1 MRFDGKKYHEL
12 FHAEETEA
20 AQKTVSG
27 EIVKP
32 DPKKTEETKAPEE
45 TKPAEEPQEENIT
58 DPTEEPQEEPEEVKE
73 DGNN

>member
-32 DPKKTEETKAPEE
+32 DPKKTEEIKAPEE
-45 TKPAEEPQEENIT
+45 TTPAEEPQEENEE
-58 DPTEEPQEEPEEVKE
+58 DPAEEPQEEPQEVKE
-73 DGNN
+73 DGYN

>member
-20 AQKTVSG
+20 TQKTVSG

-32 DPKKTEETKAPEE
+32 DPKKTDETKAPEE
-45 TKPAEEPQEENIT
+45 TKHAEEPQEENET
-58 DPTEEPQEEPEEVKE
+58 DPAEEPQEEPEEVKE
-73 DGNN
+73 DGSN

>member
-20 AQKTVSG
+20 TQKTVSG

-32 DPKKTEETKAPEE
+32 EPKKTEETKAPED
-45 TKPAEEPQEENIT
+45 TKPAEEPQEENVT
-58 DPTEEPQEEPEEVKE
+58 DPAEEPQEEPQEVKE

>member
-27 EIVKP
+27 EIVNP
-32 DPKKTEETKAPEE
+32 DPKKTRKQ
-45 TKPAEEPQEENIT
+45 KRRKKQSLQKNRR
-58 DPTEEPQEEPEEVKE
+58 KKM
-73 DGNN
+73 

>member
-20 AQKTVSG
+20 TQKTVSG

-32 DPKKTEETKAPEE
+32 DPKKTEDTKAPEE
-45 TKPAEEPQEENIT
+45 TKLAEEPQEENETDPAEEPQEE
-58 DPTEEPQEEPEEVKE
+58 PQEVEE
-73 DGNN
+73 DGSN

>member
-20 AQKTVSG
+20 TQKTVSG

-45 TKPAEEPQEENIT
+45 TKPAEEPQEENET
-58 DPTEEPQEEPEEVKE
+58 DPAEEPQEEPQEVKE

>member
-20 AQKTVSG
+20 SQKTVSG

-45 TKPAEEPQEENIT
+45 TKPAEEPQEENAT
-58 DPTEEPQEEPEEVKE
+58 DPAEEPQEEPQEVEE

>member
-20 AQKTVSG
+20 IQKTVTG

-45 TKPAEEPQEENIT
+45 TKPTEEPQEENVTDPAEEPQEE
-58 DPTEEPQEEPEEVKE
+58 PQEVEE

>member
-20 AQKTVSG
+20 TQKTVSG

-32 DPKKTEETKAPEE
+32 DQKKTEETKAPED
-45 TKPAEEPQEENIT
+45 TKPAEEPQEENAT
-58 DPTEEPQEEPEEVKE
+58 DPAEEPQEEPEEVEE